1 MFLKGLVSRCFDIF
15 HSKPSGLLTNRI
27 KYLANGW
34 VFLPVLCETAQASTL
49 QIVVKKAGKQHAG
62 YYTCGKVCIQVVWVE
77 LLTVKYCAESVS
89 RQWNTAQS
97 RRTKKFGKTP
107 QCCHCVSKLKSY
119 AKVFQPKT
127 FWRKFTGQSEL
138 TLYKKLNIGSKNLEY
153 LIMVEEFYTSKIVT
167 KQIWGKM
174 IMMLKHM
181 IF

>member
-77 LLTVKYCAESVS
+77 LLTVKYSTVLS
-89 RQWNTAQS
+89 RS
-97 RRTKKFGKTP
+97 P
-107 QCCHCVSKLKSY
+107 D
-119 AKVFQPKT
+119 
-127 FWRKFTGQSEL
+127 
-138 TLYKKLNIGSKNLEY
+138 
-153 LIMVEEFYTSKIVT
+153 SKIQRRVDARKNSGKLRNVVT
-167 KQIWGKM
+167 ACQNWNHMRKYFN
-174 IMMLKHM
+174 LKASEENSQDNLSWYCTKS
-181 IF
+181 